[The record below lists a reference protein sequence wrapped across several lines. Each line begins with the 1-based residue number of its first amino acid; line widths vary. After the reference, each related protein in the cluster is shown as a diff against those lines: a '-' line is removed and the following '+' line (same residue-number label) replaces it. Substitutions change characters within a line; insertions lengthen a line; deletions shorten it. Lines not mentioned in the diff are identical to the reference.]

1 MTINKTQS
9 SFVGGIISTEMMG
22 RVDYE
27 KLQSGLRQCENFI
40 VRPVGGVQFAAGTK
54 YVCDA
59 VADSR
64 LIPFSESKTVS
75 YCLEFSDK
83 KIRVI
88 DDSGVK
94 AEITTTYTAAEIQSI
109 KYAQF
114 QNRLYLTHENHKP
127 AVLVHGATGAWTLTD
142 MTFNGSL
149 LSGTYISGITLT
161 SGTHSSAST
170 AVNYDKWQY
179 AVSVADDDG
188 NETLA
193 VKSAYL
199 TNDISLSQQPI
210 TVKATLKGI
219 TANITYAYFYR
230 VQGGEFYFVQ
240 KIPLT
245 TGQTEASFTDSGL
258 TLDTTKSIKIP
269 FTDFDSEYPRAV
281 AFFNQRLIF
290 GGTKTCPNDIWGSN
304 IGRFDDFTKT
314 VNLAS
319 SEAFNL
325 TLASG
330 TMDAIES
337 MIPLDSLIIF
347 STGKIWRVDGTSAS
361 AMTATIES
369 YSSISDLSPSATKK
383 SILYVD
389 ASLNT
394 ISNFVYSYELNGFVG
409 QNLDILSREL
419 FDGYKFVAQ
428 SFRTNPFPIYFVIR
442 EDGKMMSLTYLREE
456 NIYAWS
462 ELTTNGLY
470 KDVCCLPSQVNDKVY
485 VKVSR
490 KNGSFIEVF
499 LPQIA
504 ANEDVD
510 DGCYLHSSK
519 IIPNCTSYTITGLT
533 WLKGQVVYAV
543 CGKDV
548 VEDLL
553 VDENGSVTIP
563 SSVEINR
570 RVVIGL
576 PYRGII
582 QTIPFEMLD
591 AQSNSTIGIARKI
604 CNATL
609 MCYKTRGFAWG
620 TSEDDMTEIK
630 PYTENTFA
638 ETIPLE
644 TGKINLSASSNWD
657 IDASF
662 FIAQNYPLPC
672 FIQNITLE
680 IDYGSKN

>member
-88 DDSGVK
+88 DDTGVK
-94 AEITTTYTAAEIQSI
+94 AEIATTYTAAEIQSI

-161 SGTHSSAST
+161 SGTHSSGST

-245 TGQTEASFTDSGL
+245 
-258 TLDTTKSIKIP
+258 P
-269 FTDFDSEYPRAV
+269 
-281 AFFNQRLIF
+281 
-290 GGTKTCPNDIWGSN
+290 
-304 IGRFDDFTKT
+304 
-314 VNLAS
+314 
-319 SEAFNL
+319 
-325 TLASG
+325 
-330 TMDAIES
+330 
-337 MIPLDSLIIF
+337 
-347 STGKIWRVDGTSAS
+347 
-361 AMTATIES
+361 
-369 YSSISDLSPSATKK
+369 
-383 SILYVD
+383 
-389 ASLNT
+389 
-394 ISNFVYSYELNGFVG
+394 
-409 QNLDILSREL
+409 
-419 FDGYKFVAQ
+419 
-428 SFRTNPFPIYFVIR
+428 
-442 EDGKMMSLTYLREE
+442 
-456 NIYAWS
+456 
-462 ELTTNGLY
+462 
-470 KDVCCLPSQVNDKVY
+470 
-485 VKVSR
+485 
-490 KNGSFIEVF
+490 
-499 LPQIA
+499 
-504 ANEDVD
+504 
-510 DGCYLHSSK
+510 
-519 IIPNCTSYTITGLT
+519 
-533 WLKGQVVYAV
+533 
-543 CGKDV
+543 
-548 VEDLL
+548 
-553 VDENGSVTIP
+553 
-563 SSVEINR
+563 
-570 RVVIGL
+570 
-576 PYRGII
+576 
-582 QTIPFEMLD
+582 
-591 AQSNSTIGIARKI
+591 
-604 CNATL
+604 
-609 MCYKTRGFAWG
+609 
-620 TSEDDMTEIK
+620 
-630 PYTENTFA
+630 
-638 ETIPLE
+638 
-644 TGKINLSASSNWD
+644 
-657 IDASF
+657 
-662 FIAQNYPLPC
+662 
-672 FIQNITLE
+672 
-680 IDYGSKN
+680 